1 MKYRRNL
8 DEIEAFKFDGDMMTS
23 DGKYCVPEWASNAL
37 KNNVLSFRDDGEL
50 YLYSDL
56 HVHVGYY
63 IIRDVHGVLFVCD
76 PNVFEKTYELVEE

>member
-50 YLYSDL
+50 YLY
-56 HVHVGYY
+56 
-63 IIRDVHGVLFVCD
+63 
-76 PNVFEKTYELVEE
+76 